1 MQTLKMLFCFF
12 INNLLISRGVPAGFA
27 ILCNIADNCKLAR
40 NQMNKKEKVAM
51 AVGLKKNNLA
61 GPNILSNKKDLFE
74 KYFSFT
80 DR

>member
-1 MQTLKMLFCFF
+1 
-12 INNLLISRGVPAGFA
+12 
-27 ILCNIADNCKLAR
+27 
-40 NQMNKKEKVAM
+40 MNKKEKVAM

-61 GPNILSNKKDLFE
+61 GPDILSNKKDLFE